1 MGSHLHGIG
10 MGIEIERKFL
20 VNGTGWKKTARGAVY
35 CQGYLSLDPE
45 RTVRVRT
52 VGDKGY
58 MTVKGRSRGLARLE
72 FEYEIP
78 LADAVDLLDHLC
90 IKPLIKKKRYRVKHE
105 GLVWEVDEF
114 SGENSGLVVAEV
126 ELESETQEFSP
137 PDWLGEEVSEDPRYF
152 NASLVLR
159 PWKTWKS

>member
-1 MGSHLHGIG
+1 

-20 VNGTGWKKTARGAVY
+20 VNGTGWKKTAQGVEYR
-35 CQGYLSLDPE
+35 QGYLTLDPE
-45 RTVRVRT
+45 RTVRVRIA
-52 VGDKGY
+52 GEKGY
-58 MTVKGRSRGLARLE
+58 LTVKGGSRGLTRLE
-72 FEYEIP
+72 FEYEIAY
-78 LADAVDLLDHLC
+78 ADAVDLLDRLC
-90 IKPLIKKKRYRVKHE
+90 IKPLLEKKRYRVEHQ

-114 SGENSGLVVAEV
+114 AGENSGLVVAEV

-137 PDWLGEEVSEDPRYF
+137 PDWIGEEVSADPRYF